1 MTGSE
6 YQKLA
11 MRTAKS
17 GRMPTDSL
25 MEGALGLAGEAGEV
39 TDLIKKILCQG
50 HLLDPALIAE
60 ELGDVMWYVALIAE
74 TIGETVD
81 GIMLRNVQKLTLRYP
96 DGFDESRSR
105 ERDKPRVLTLTEA
118 DLTEDGWYW
127 VEISEE
133 WQEDGLYHMRL
144 DEIETGME
152 GETVCFSFDTPSRY
166 QVLLPDEYN
175 KTWRIWDRRTTDEE
189 RGKAMWDD

>member
-17 GRMPTDSL
+17 GRMPTDNL

-144 DEIETGME
+144 DEIETEME
-152 GETVCFSFDTPSRY
+152 GESVYYSFDTPSRY

-175 KTWRIWDRRTTDEE
+175 KTWRIWDRRPSYDEM
-189 RGKAMWDD
+189 GKEAWL